1 VDEVLGRLASAHS
14 ELDAKDEI
22 RDRMLN
28 AKRGVTSKARESIN
42 RAQQGKLTE
51 AREAYEDALEQTQ
64 AIREDLGPRPDL
76 WYSGALR
83 NALQEVA
90 EAWIL
95 LELMGEDAELP
106 ADAMTAEAFV
116 LGAGDAVGE
125 LRRRALDALIEQ
137 DPGEAE
143 ERLAEMAELYEQLGT
158 IDVPSGVVDLK
169 HKVDVARTLVDKT
182 RGKIA
187 LGRIEQRLTRLDR
200 EIEDDTG
207 QATTR

>member
-1 VDEVLGRLASAHS
+1 VDEVLAELRDARRRL
-14 ELDAKDEI
+14 EAKDEV

-42 RAQQGKLTE
+42 EAQQGRLDD
-51 AREAYEDALEQTQ
+51 ARSAYEDALEQVQ
-64 AIREDLGPRPDL
+64 AIRADLDEDPDL
-76 WYSGALR
+76 RHSGALR

-90 EAWIL
+90 EAWVL
-95 LELMGEDAELP
+95 LSLGGEDE
-106 ADAMTAEAFV
+106 AMTAEAFV
-116 LGAGDAVGE
+116 LGVGDAVGE
-125 LRRRALDALIEQ
+125 LRRHALDALIDQ

-143 ERLAEMAELYEQLGT
+143 ERLAGMETLYEELRT

-169 HKVDVARTLVDKT
+169 HEVDVARTLVDKT

-200 EIEDDTG
+200 DASLAE
-207 QATTR
+207 TR

>member
-1 VDEVLGRLASAHS
+1 MDEVLARLRGARKQL
-14 ELDAKDEI
+14 EAKDEV

-42 RAQQGKLTE
+42 EAQQGELDA
-51 AREAYEDALEQTQ
+51 ARAAYEDALEQVE
-64 AIREDLGPRPDL
+64 AIREDLDEDPDL
-76 WYSGALR
+76 WHSGALR

-90 EAWIL
+90 EAWVL
-95 LELMGEDAELP
+95 LTVLGREPALPEAE
-106 ADAMTAEAFV
+106 MTAEAFV

-125 LRRRALDALIEQ
+125 LRRQALDALIGE

-143 ERLAEMAELYEQLGT
+143 RRLDEMETLYEELRT

-200 EIEDDTG
+200 ESGE
-207 QATTR
+207 QAEAR

>member
-1 VDEVLGRLASAHS
+1 MDEVLDRLRGAR
-14 ELDAKDEI
+14 EQLDAKDEI
-22 RDRMLN
+22 RDGMLN

-42 RAQQGKLTE
+42 EAQQDELDAAE
-51 AREAYEDALEQTQ
+51 AAYEEALAQVD
-64 AIREDLGPRPDL
+64 AIREDLAGDPDL

-90 EAWIL
+90 EAWVL
-95 LELMGEDAELP
+95 LAVLGRDVELP
-106 ADAMTAEAFV
+106 DEAMTAEAFV
-116 LGAGDAVGE
+116 LGVGDAVGE
-125 LRRRALDALIEQ
+125 LRRQALDALIDQ

-143 ERLAEMAELYEQLGT
+143 RRLEEMETLYEQLRT

-187 LGRIEQRLTRLDR
+187 LGRIEQRLARLDR
-200 EIEDDTG
+200 EGE
-207 QATTR
+207 QAEAR